1 MTETTQE
8 PNALALSLLGCDI
21 LFDRGLHW
29 LTISGLSPH
38 EIGRISENVF
48 WAGPSA
54 QGLFS
59 FFPEQEQS
67 LLGLMDEIIHNLG
80 LESDNIVMSGWGAA

>member
-1 MTETTQE
+1 MAKSLNKDEK
-8 PNALALSLLGCDI
+8 ALIVSGRDI

-38 EIGRISENVF
+38 ETKRISGNVF
-48 WAGPSA
+48 WAGPSD

-59 FFPEQEQS
+59 FFPEKEQS
-67 LLGLMDEIIHNLG
+67 LLDLMDEIIHNLG
-80 LESDNIVMSGWGAA
+80 LESDNIVMSGWGVA